1 MNLAIFLSGTGT
13 NFKAIAAA
21 VGNGDIPARITLVA
35 SNKPDAPGL
44 EAAKMMGLNTIIFQ
58 REEFPDGSSF
68 AEYML
73 EVLKHHDVQLIV
85 LAGYLRMIPPLV
97 VRIFRKRIINIHPAL
112 LPDFGGKGMY
122 GMNVHR
128 AVIGSGVE
136 ETGVTVH
143 YVDEKYDHGEIIAQQ
158 RVPVMLGDTPETLAA
173 RVLKVE
179 HEFYPQV
186 IMRLVEDLNRK
197 NESFTL

>member
-21 VGNGDIPARITLVA
+21 IGNGYIPARITLVA

-44 EAAKMMGLNTIIFQ
+44 EAARELGFNTIIFQ
-58 REEFPDGSSF
+58 REEFPDGCSF
-68 AEYML
+68 AEYIL
-73 EVLKHHDVQLIV
+73 EALNRYEVQLIV
-85 LAGYLRMIPPLV
+85 LAGYLRKIPPRV
-97 VRIFRKRIINIHPAL
+97 VRVFKKRIINVHPAL

-128 AVIGSGVE
+128 AVIGSGVK
-136 ETGVTVH
+136 ETGVTVF
-143 YVDEKYDHGEIIAQQ
+143 YVDEEYDRGEIIAQ
-158 RVPVMLGDTPETLAA
+158 RKVPVMPDDTPEMLAA

-179 HEFYPQV
+179 HELYPQV
-186 IMRLVEDLNRK
+186 IKQLVENLTG
-197 NESFTL
+197 SM